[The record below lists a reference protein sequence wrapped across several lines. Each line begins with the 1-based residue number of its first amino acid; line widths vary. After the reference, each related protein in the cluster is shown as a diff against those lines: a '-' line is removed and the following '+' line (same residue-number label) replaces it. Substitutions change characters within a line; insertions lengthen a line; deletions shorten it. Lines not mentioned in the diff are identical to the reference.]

1 LVLLKLT
8 PAAEQ
13 LASNRRPFLISGVEN
28 GMARDFDLIVIGS
41 GAGGGTFAFACA
53 LAGKSVLLLE
63 RGARF
68 APRSHTHDER
78 AMLIEKKPYEDRPIV
93 VNGAAARLYLGGVY
107 GGGTA
112 LYGAALLRPSRDD
125 FHPGRSYG
133 KTIPREIWDWPI
145 SYEDLEPFYAQAEG
159 LYGVAGCRGD
169 DYAPLQRPA
178 LTYPEKANPA
188 QAINRKLIAANRSRG
203 LRPFRLPLAIDFRKC
218 LRCGVCPGYIC
229 PNGARRSSAQL
240 LDGAIESG
248 LPLKIMT
255 GVEAEIFT
263 RDGKGQVDGVQ
274 VLHRATGT
282 REILRSQR
290 YGIAAGALASPLIL
304 LRSGFDAPLIGR
316 NYMYHLAPIVA
327 GIFSRGTGAESTFV
341 KEVGFA
347 DYYLGSRG
355 YAHKMGLIQSLPVP
369 GPLMMTRAA
378 GKRVPHAAIQ
388 FLRKRMLPLL
398 GIVEDLPNPENRVNL
413 GAHGQPSI
421 HHSFCAY
428 DLERGRRLCR
438 FMIQI
443 LKAAGALF
451 CLPTVLPSTEH
462 VSHQCGTLRFGRDPA
477 TSIAGADCRMFGQ
490 ARLFVIDGSIF
501 PTSLGVGPALTIMAN
516 ALRVARIVTQEI

>member
-1 LVLLKLT
+1 
-8 PAAEQ
+8 
-13 LASNRRPFLISGVEN
+13 VEN
-28 GMARDFDLIVIGS
+28 GVARDFDVIVIGS

-53 LAGKSVLLLE
+53 LAGKRVLLLE
-63 RGARF
+63 RGLRF
-68 APRSHTHDER
+68 SPLSQTHDER
-78 AMLIEKKPYEDRPIV
+78 GMLIEKKPYDDRPVI
-93 VNGAAARLYLGGVY
+93 VNGSPRRLYIGGVY

-112 LYGAALLRPSRDD
+112 LYGAALLRPSKED
-125 FHPGRSYG
+125 FHPGQSYG
-133 KTIPREIWDWPI
+133 KSIPQAIWDWPI
-145 SYEDLEPFYAQAEG
+145 TYEDLEPFYAQAES

-169 DYAPLQRPA
+169 DYGPLQRPA
-178 LTYPEKANPA
+178 LAFPEKTNPV
-188 QAINRKLIAANRSRG
+188 QAINRRLMAANRARG

-218 LRCGVCPGYIC
+218 LRCGGCPGYIC

-240 LDGAIESG
+240 LDQAVESG

-255 GVEAEIFT
+255 GVEAEILT

-274 VLHRATGT
+274 VQHRTTGT
-282 REILRSQR
+282 REILRSRR
-290 YGIAAGALASPLIL
+290 YCLAAGALASPLLL
-304 LRSGFDAPLIGR
+304 LRSGFNAPFIGR

-327 GIFSRGTGAESTFV
+327 GVFARTTGAEGTFV

-347 DYYLGSRG
+347 DYYLGSRS

-369 GPLMMTRAA
+369 GPLILAKAA
-378 GKRVPHAAIQ
+378 GKRVPQAAIQ
-388 FLRKRMLPLL
+388 FFRQRMLPLL
-398 GIVEDLPNPENRVNL
+398 GIVEDLPNPENRVRL
-413 GAHGQPSI
+413 GANGEPVI

-438 FMIQI
+438 MMMQI

-451 CLPTVLPSTEH
+451 CLPTLLPSGEH

-477 TSIAGADCRMFGQ
+477 IGVVGPDCRMFGQ
-490 ARLFVIDGSIF
+490 EGLFVVDGSVF